1 VPSSSNVWCH
11 GAPPLRKA
19 TLFHD
24 GRSALC
30 LDAAG
35 AACVWDLLAAPPC
48 VTERFSLS
56 SVLAEVDADAD
67 GVETKPG
74 TSTNGDSKAIGQ
86 AAKVTSN
93 PISSATS
100 TVSANVRADA
110 CQHAPAETASVLE
123 GFNALLARLQ
133 RRVPH
138 CGRGLFVPPWCSLDL
153 RLGALLVQIDP
164 SAASFSVEAFAENVM
179 SADELR
185 TTIGANDR
193 VVAAYAPASASA
205 AVTIDAAIPSSA
217 REVDGNDEDDK
228 DNSITDDDDKTLR
241 RRRRTRVALVDVFLR
256 HVLAD
261 FIAYRHGT
269 RRWAAERQRLA
280 KAAAAIVHDARM
292 AASAATTDAD
302 QEQSLARPAGAQDGD
317 VGATASPAPD
327 AVPASTPVAAA
338 SDTRQPSAALDAGVN
353 PHDKI
358 STV

>member
-1 VPSSSNVWCH
+1 MPSSSHVWCH

-19 TLFHD
+19 TLLHD

-35 AACVWDLLAAPPC
+35 AACVWDLLAAPPS

-56 SVLAEVDADAD
+56 SVLAEVDADAN
-67 GVETKPG
+67 GVEIKPG
-74 TSTNGDSKAIGQ
+74 ISSGDSKAIGQ
-86 AAKVTSN
+86 AAKVSSTGN
-93 PISSATS
+93 SSATVS
-100 TVSANVRADA
+100 TSIRADG
-110 CQHAPAETASVLE
+110 CQHAPADTASVLE

-205 AVTIDAAIPSSA
+205 AVTIDAVIPSSA
-217 REVDGNDEDDK
+217 REVDGNDEEDK
-228 DNSITDDDDKTLR
+228 DRGNTDDDDKVLR

-261 FIAYRHGT
+261 FIAYRLGT

-280 KAAAAIVHDARM
+280 KAAAAIEQEAKM
-292 AASAATTDAD
+292 AASAATTDAS
-302 QEQSLARPAGAQDGD
+302 QEQSPARPANAQDGD
-317 VGATASPAPD
+317 TGISASPALD
-327 AVPASTPVAAA
+327 TVPASTPGAAA
-338 SDTRQPSAALDAGVN
+338 SDNRLPTAALDAAVN